1 MCCLFTLHIT
11 TTPVNNDW
19 FSCLFLRKREKDS
32 SLNENIPLFNWIS
45 RLDDRK
51 GLSMGIR
58 EWEQPPQNTA
68 RKRERDSTLMCK
80 LAWLVR
86 FDKTVKMYCE
96 SIWTMRQ
103 PTQHQS
109 VPKLNRHLSQH
120 STRTPFLTSLF
131 NKYVWLIRF
140 FQLLSALKMFASISQ
155 NSLGTPTQSMQKMWF
170 TNIPSGPDHKVSS
183 PVYANTHTIA
193 LWSHFSQLTQN
204 KSDFL
209 LCYSCPTLFGMLSG
223 SLFKFPWQ
231 S

>member
-1 MCCLFTLHIT
+1 MKKREKNIMILTMCYLFTLPMT

-103 PTQHQS
+103 PTQHQR
-109 VPKLNRHLSQH
+109 VPKLNRHLSQR
-120 STRTPFLTSLF
+120 STCTPFLTSLF
-131 NKYVWLIRF
+131 NKYFLI
-140 FQLLSALKMFASISQ
+140 
-155 NSLGTPTQSMQKMWF
+155 N
-170 TNIPSGPDHKVSS
+170 
-183 PVYANTHTIA
+183 
-193 LWSHFSQLTQN
+193 
-204 KSDFL
+204 
-209 LCYSCPTLFGMLSG
+209 
-223 SLFKFPWQ
+223 
-231 S
+231 